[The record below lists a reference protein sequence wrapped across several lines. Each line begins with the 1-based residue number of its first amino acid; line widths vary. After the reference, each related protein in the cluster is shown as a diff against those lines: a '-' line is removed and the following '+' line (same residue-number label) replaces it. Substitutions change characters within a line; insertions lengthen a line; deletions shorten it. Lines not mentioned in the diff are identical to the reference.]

1 MYKKSNT
8 LWTICFSNCS
18 GISSSLKC
26 GGFSSSS
33 TCVATSFSRKNLH
46 VPAKTTRCAG
56 KRCPW
61 IQMKMSQFSSFMRMS
76 WKLRKAFVTWELDTK
91 QFSFDTVVV
100 FAEPRFRCKVMAMVT
115 LSLNIFVFFSGYDVK
130 MKTINDLENILLLF
144 VFKPANSF
152 TN

>member
-1 MYKKSNT
+1 M
-8 LWTICFSNCS
+8 
-18 GISSSLKC
+18 
-26 GGFSSSS
+26 
-33 TCVATSFSRKNLH
+33 
-46 VPAKTTRCAG
+46 
-56 KRCPW
+56 
-61 IQMKMSQFSSFMRMS
+61 
-76 WKLRKAFVTWELDTK
+76 WELDTK

-100 FAEPRFRCKVMAMVT
+100 FAEATFRCQVMAMVT